1 MAWSYQKRLAQ
12 KEAREY
18 AEWELREFEK
28 YHRNRSIKDLHETMK
43 ILEQATMAVRKKL
56 QEEKDVEANR

>member
-28 YHRNRSIKDLHETMK
+28 YHRNRSVTQLHETMR
-43 ILEQATMAVRKKL
+43 ILEEATNNVRKKL